1 MPAEATMV
9 RIRLSGPPAAVER
22 VSEWLCHGLQVE
34 EVSLNYPNHRDP
46 GVRRYL
52 TVTVPTA
59 GSGQGARS

>member
-1 MPAEATMV
+1 MAAEASVV

-34 EVSLNYPNHRDP
+34 EVSLDYPNHRDP

-52 TVTVPTA
+52 TVAVLAA
-59 GSGQGARS
+59 GHGRGERS

>member
-1 MPAEATMV
+1 MAAEASVV
-9 RIRLSGPPAAVER
+9 RIRVSGPPAAVER

-52 TVTVPTA
+52 TVVVPVA
-59 GSGQGARS
+59 GSGREERS